1 MPKLI
6 ITDGKEQMD
15 EVPLTD
21 GTISIGR
28 KGDNDIQINDAA
40 VSAHH
45 AKIVTFFKPTFIKDL
60 MSTNGSYV
68 NGDQIQEH
76 VLEHGDVITIGEHHI
91 IFDREDGDIPAY
103 KPDMTKMLDLGDKA
117 QILDYAVKKSGFIQT
132 GK

>member
-15 EVPLTD
+15 EVLLTD

-28 KGDNDIQINDAA
+28 KGDNDIQIDDAA

-45 AKIVTFFKPTFIKDL
+45 AKIVTFFKPTYIKDL

-76 VLEHGDVITIGEHHI
+76 TLEHGDVITIGEHHI
-91 IFDREDGDIPAY
+91 IFDQEDGEISTNEPEL
-103 KPDMTKMLDLGDKA
+103 TKTLNLSDKA
-117 QILDYAVKKSGFIQT
+117 QLLEYAAKKSGIIRVRE
-132 GK
+132 